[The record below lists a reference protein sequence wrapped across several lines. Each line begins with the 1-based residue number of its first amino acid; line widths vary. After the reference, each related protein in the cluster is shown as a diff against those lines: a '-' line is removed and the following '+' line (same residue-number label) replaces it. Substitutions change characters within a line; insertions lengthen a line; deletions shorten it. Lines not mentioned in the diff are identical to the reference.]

1 MGGEKSWASSEGG
14 VLGLSDSG
22 SSELGSPTSQ
32 SEPEQEKLI
41 ISLRRIAPPG
51 FLTQNF
57 AVDSEGCK
65 S

>member
-32 SEPEQEKLI
+32 SEPVQETPIL
-41 ISLRRIAPPG
+41 SLRRIAPPG
-51 FLTQNF
+51 FLTQSF
-57 AVDSEGCK
+57 AGESSGCT